1 MLNITHYQRNAN
13 QHHNDVPSHAGQ
25 SGGLVTKSCLTL
37 ASPWTVARQ
46 APLSMDFPDKDIGMD
61 CHFLFQ
67 GNFLTQESNPGL
79 LHCRKILYRLS
90 YKGSSPVRVAT
101 IKSLPAINV
110 GKDVK
115 NRESSYTVG
124 GNSNWYSH
132 YGEWCRDC
140 FKN

>member
-79 LHCRKILYRLS
+79 LHCRQILY
-90 YKGSSPVRVAT
+90 
-101 IKSLPAINV
+101 
-110 GKDVK
+110 
-115 NRESSYTVG
+115 
-124 GNSNWYSH
+124 
-132 YGEWCRDC
+132 
-140 FKN
+140 

>member
-1 MLNITHYQRNAN
+1 MHNITHYQRNAN

-79 LHCRKILYRLS
+79 LHCRKILYQLS
-90 YKGSSPVRVAT
+90 HRGSPRILEWVANLFSRGYSQPRNEEGSPALQVD
-101 IKSLPAINV
+101 SLPTELS
-110 GKDVK
+110 GKPQ
-115 NRESSYTVG
+115 
-124 GNSNWYSH
+124 
-132 YGEWCRDC
+132 
-140 FKN
+140 